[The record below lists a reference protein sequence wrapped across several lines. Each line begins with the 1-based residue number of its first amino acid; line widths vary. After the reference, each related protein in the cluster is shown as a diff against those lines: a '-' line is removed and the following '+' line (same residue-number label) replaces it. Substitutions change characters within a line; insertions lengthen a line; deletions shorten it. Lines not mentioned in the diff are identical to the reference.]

1 MYLTVFFFLMIRR
14 PPRSTR
20 TDTLFPSTTLF
31 RSLELVGHRA
41 EARQALRAHRR
52 ARLPLAC
59 EQAGRKRCG
68 RLELRHDQLTTRR
81 PKPPVVCRGATK
93 PLALGALNT
102 VRRKFFSSRSEI

>member
-1 MYLTVFFFLMIRR
+1 MIRR

-20 TDTLFPSTTLF
+20 TDTLFPYTTLF
-31 RSLELVGHRA
+31 RSA

-81 PKPPVVCRGATK
+81 PTPPVVSRGATK

-102 VRRKFFSSRSEI
+102 VRRNFLSSRSEI

>member
-1 MYLTVFFFLMIRR
+1 MRVRFVGR
-14 PPRSTR
+14 PHVVPAEI
-20 TDTLFPSTTLF
+20 
-31 RSLELVGHRA
+31 LELDGHRA

-68 RLELRHDQLTTRR
+68 RLELRPDQLTTRR

-93 PLALGALNT
+93 PLPLGALNN
-102 VRRKFFSSRSEI
+102 RSEAQTSELQSLMRISYAVF